1 LLAGN
6 PMLAAFLGLGAA
18 NFGGQAAVDYRNS
31 QQNATGADMWR
42 ERFGK

>member
-1 LLAGN
+1 L
-6 PMLAAFLGLGAA
+6 LAAFLGLGAA

-31 QQNATGADMWR
+31 QQNAAGADMWR